1 MPEPRW
7 FSLGRIFTRGHLKNR
22 VVMTIRVYLDESEG
36 DAAYVASGWACRAE
50 QWDCIS
56 EAWQAVLDSSPKISY
71 FKINEAMGLKGPF
84 LGWSD
89 AARDEKVIALARTI
103 PHEDGFF
110 GHGCYVARS
119 DFETVKDQVRKRY
132 QRPYFFCV
140 AAAIVLAVA
149 GEYQIIGADKIDFVL
164 DRSKDSS
171 RMRNLFYSDLK
182 PRFPRLGECTDL
194 DDKETF
200 PLQAADLNAAIIRQL
215 YEDTPRPLP
224 GTSQLKGIFEA
235 CWELKPTALQ
245 DMIGTTLFKKKRKSH
260 A

>member
-1 MPEPRW
+1 
-7 FSLGRIFTRGHLKNR
+7 
-22 VVMTIRVYLDESEG
+22 MTIRVYLDESEG
-36 DAAYVASGWACRAE
+36 DAAYVASGWACRADR
-50 QWDCIS
+50 WDCIS
-56 EAWQAVLDSSPKISY
+56 EEWQAVLDSPPKISH

-89 AARDEKVIALARTI
+89 TARDNKVVALARTI

-140 AAAIVLAVA
+140 SAAIVFAVA
-149 GEYQIIGADKIDFVL
+149 GENQIVGADKIDFIL

-194 DDKETF
+194 DDKETL
-200 PLQAADLNAAIIRQL
+200 PLQAADLNAGMIRQL
-215 YEDTPRPLP
+215 YEPSPRTLP
-224 GTSQLKGIFEA
+224 GISLLSGIFEA
-235 CWELKPTALQ
+235 CWEMKPKGLK
-245 DMIGTTLFKKKRKSH
+245 DMISTTLFKKKRKPYSI
-260 A
+260 